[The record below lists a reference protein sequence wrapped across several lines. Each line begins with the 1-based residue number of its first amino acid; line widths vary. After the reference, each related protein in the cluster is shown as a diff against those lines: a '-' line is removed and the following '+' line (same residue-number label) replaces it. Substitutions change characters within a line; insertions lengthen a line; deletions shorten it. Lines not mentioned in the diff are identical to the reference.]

1 MARTKSARRPQLATR
16 RLNLYL
22 PREVVD
28 ELRQYVPAGE
38 RTRFVAQ
45 ALARELRRVKL
56 LAAIDASAGAW
67 REEDHPELTSGAAID
82 RWVEKERETLGWDR
96 ALEDDHG

>member
-1 MARTKSARRPQLATR
+1 MPVTKAATS

-22 PREVVD
+22 PSELVN

-45 ALARELRRVKL
+45 ALARELRRIKL
-56 LAAIDASAGAW
+56 LAAIEGSAGAW
-67 REEDHPELTSGAAID
+67 REEDHPELASGADIE
-82 RWVEKERETLGWDR
+82 RWIEKERGALGWDR
-96 ALEDDHG
+96 ALAGDDG